1 MEILKKIGFDEFE
14 ANKIALST
22 LIVLS
27 NEKYKVEDIFKNS
40 VNKEIEDV
48 EKIKQENFKDQIEAY
63 RNFVNL
69 NIEHKILSAKKM
81 ELPFS
86 SKEYLAIS
94 SKIDTLSSNIEN
106 FDYSKFELINIEKK
120 EDFLNLLNQ
129 VEDNVMS
136 RYRNDDF
143 YKRQEIFELLCQN
156 DNIQRDKVMEMVFPK
171 VQEYLED
178 KLSEFSYE
186 DLIEKINKKIF
197 SAEKEKNLNGGE
209 DYSLLDASKDIYKY
223 TLQQQLKTL
232 KLGG

>member
-63 RNFVNL
+63 SNFVNL

-171 VQEYLED
+171 VKEYLED
-178 KLSEFSYE
+178 KLSDFSYE

-197 SAEKEKNLNGGE
+197 SVEKEKNLNGGE

-223 TLQQQLKTL
+223 TLKQQLKTL

>member
-1 MEILKKIGFDEFE
+1 MEILKKIGFNEFE

-63 RNFVNL
+63 SNFVNL

-171 VQEYLED
+171 VKEYLED
-178 KLSEFSYE
+178 KLSDFSYE